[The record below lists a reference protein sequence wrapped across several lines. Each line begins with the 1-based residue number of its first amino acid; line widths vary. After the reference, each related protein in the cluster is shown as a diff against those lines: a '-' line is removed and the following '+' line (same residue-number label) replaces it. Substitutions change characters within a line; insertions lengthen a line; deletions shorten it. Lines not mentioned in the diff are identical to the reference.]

1 MATEEDEINVLKER
15 AKEFHIELLT
25 DLTVLKS
32 LIEDGRDVPAYRNVQ
47 KISDKIKTEIRTV
60 QILINPH

>member
-47 KISDKIKTEIRTV
+47 KISDKIKTEIRKA
-60 QILINPH
+60 